1 MTTSLTT
8 ERSNYR
14 PGEEIRGTATWT
26 LPQAPSTAELRLFW
40 HTQGKGDRDAATV
53 ETQTFPDP
61 QPTETRPFS
70 LQAPN
75 FPSSFS
81 GKLISLVWG
90 LELVL
95 DPDGSKAIEL
105 VIAPQG
111 REIDL
116 YRTDLEPP
124 TSAEPESPWMPIP

>member
-1 MTTSLTT
+1 MTAALTT
-8 ERSNYR
+8 ERKNYR
-14 PGEEIRGTATWT
+14 PGEEIRGTATWS
-26 LPQAPSTAELRLFW
+26 LLQAPATAELRLFW

-53 ETQTFPDP
+53 ETQTFPEP
-61 QPTETRPFS
+61 QLMETRHFS
-70 LQAPN
+70 LRAPN

-95 DPDGSKAIEL
+95 DPGGSESIEL

-111 REIDL
+111 QEIDL
-116 YRTDLEPP
+116 YRTEPP
-124 TSAEPESPWMPIP
+124 ASAEPESPWMPIS